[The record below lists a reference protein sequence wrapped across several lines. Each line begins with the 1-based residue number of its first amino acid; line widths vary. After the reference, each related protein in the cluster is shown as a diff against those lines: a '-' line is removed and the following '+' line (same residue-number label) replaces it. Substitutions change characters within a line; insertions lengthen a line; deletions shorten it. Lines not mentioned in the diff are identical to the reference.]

1 MAVRLPLF
9 MEAVVGETAG
19 KMIYPFNASGM
30 NELHKLA
37 GHAYAL
43 SPNPR
48 IEVSGSLGDP
58 LPGATFTDTWWS
70 AGASTTDVTNYDTAS
85 ETPNVFMVTDTYNS
99 LRLVYDVDASPF
111 SSDTNNTQFPLY
123 LYSPEGP
130 DGDDWPTAGLR
141 TMTNQDFVQ
150 TFIIPTLDQF
160 HGGGSSLEQGGTYF
174 MTTSSAPA
182 NATVVGIA
190 ALNQEANPAA
200 YSAASIPETPL
211 ANNTVTTYRIAK
223 VNWSPTASTLYE
235 SGANYDL
242 PLYYDSGTES
252 IKQHSPATWAALL
265 NPFLRYYLSGQAGV
279 AYKLSYNVGGADG
292 VTNGTLYQDT
302 RITTAGTSYQQRF
315 VNANDYRTQEFPTGT
330 ATAQGASKA
339 FKIHRGVN
347 EVITLLGSSGSPQ
360 TFTSDGPQ
368 ASSTTTRSPTTGQDY
383 NSSTDYWQVVTGTP
397 LSADD
402 GSGTFSNGGRV
413 TVRRNNVPIYYE
425 TFEVA
430 SDATSLSE
438 VTVGAV
444 TYHKGTLEDGSGVYM
459 DAFGIYDVETTYEAR
474 NGFKFTSTGNIER
487 TTYVTF
493 IAGTEVTHSTSEW
506 CNVTPGATR
515 YIRFTDDTSATMG
528 GSARS
533 PSSGFDYTEGTYE
546 WRLTQSASGTATNI
560 SLKWNGAQVAAQ
572 SWSTFAQADAV
583 TSISVGAY
591 TYDRAGNAS
600 QGYSYT
606 TLYGLART
614 GISTV
619 SRMTPN
625 TGDALNTWHS
635 LATDKE
641 FRWGGQQAI
650 GSYGARFAQCK
661 VEIASDAAGTDI
673 LATGY
678 YNTDWNG
685 GGDVQF
691 SNMSGSG
698 IGSNGLSGSASADF
712 YFLSNGTASTAAS
725 ASGGVISNTG
735 TPQTWLVDGAA
746 ADYEVNFNWTHTPNG
761 GGSTT
766 AGPSAAS
773 WVACD
778 TDRLWEINDSATAMG
793 QGTMS
798 GLVSIRQT
806 SDNVVLASG
815 YVTLTV
821 DHEP

>member
-141 TMTNQDFVQ
+141 TMTNQDFVE

-174 MTTSSAPA
+174 MTTSSSPA

-200 YSAASIPETPL
+200 YSAASIPETPSQ
-211 ANNTVTTYRIAK
+211 NNTVTTYRIAK

-242 PLYYDSGTES
+242 PLYYDYGTES
-252 IKQHSPATWAALL
+252 IKQHSPTTWAALL

-279 AYKLSYNVGGADG
+279 AYKLSYNVDGSDG
-292 VTNGTLYQDT
+292 VTSGTLYQDT

-330 ATAQGASKA
+330 ATAQGASMA
-339 FKIHRGVN
+339 FKIHRGV
-347 EVITLLGSSGSPQ
+347 EEAITLLGTSGSPQ
-360 TFTSDGPQ
+360 TFTSDGPV
-368 ASSTTTRSPTTGQDY
+368 S
-383 NSSTDYWQVVTGTP
+383 
-397 LSADD
+397 D
-402 GSGTFSNGGRV
+402 GAGGW
-413 TVRRNNVPIYYE
+413 
-425 TFEVA
+425 
-430 SDATSLSE
+430 
-438 VTVGAV
+438 
-444 TYHKGTLEDGSGVYM
+444 
-459 DAFGIYDVETTYEAR
+459 EAR

-487 TTYVTF
+487 TTYTTF
-493 IAGTEVTHSTSEW
+493 TGGTEVTHSTSEW

-528 GSARS
+528 GSSRT
-533 PSSGFDYTEGTYE
+533 PSSGFDYTEGTFE
-546 WRLTQSASGTATNI
+546 WRLTQSPSGTATNI
-560 SLKWNGAQVAAQ
+560 SLKWNGSTVAAQ

-600 QGYSYT
+600 QAYSYT

-614 GISTV
+614 GASSVTRV
-619 SRMTPN
+619 TAN

-641 FRWGGQQAI
+641 FRWASQEADET
-650 GSYGARFAQCK
+650 YGARFTQCK

-678 YNTDWNG
+678 YNTAWTAG
-685 GGDVQF
+685 GTVQF
-691 SNMSGSG
+691 SNMSASG
-698 IGSNGLSGSASADF
+698 TGGNGLSGSSSADF
-712 YFLSNGTASTAAS
+712 YFLSNGTAQVTAG
-725 ASGGVISNTG
+725 ASGGVVSVSG
-735 TPQTWLVDGAA
+735 TPQTWQLSGAA

-761 GGSTT
+761 GGSST

-778 TDRLWEINDSATAMG
+778 TDRLWEINDSANAE
-793 QGTMS
+793 GTGYMS
-798 GLVSIRQT
+798 GTVSIRRT
-806 SDNVVLASG
+806 SDNTVLATGSVSLSVN
-815 YVTLTV
+815 YS
-821 DHEP
+821 P